1 MKQRLQKK
9 QKQQNKQM
17 VLEFM
22 HTLNVEILSSFNPEL
37 HLKNTEASIKNKLK
51 DLLNGLRVF
60 KYFIT
65 LVEKLKKTI
74 NKNETKYRIFYSNL
88 KAKTIIYNTDIDSAF
103 ESIYSMIMPKC
114 KNIRQKAQ
122 AGLY

>member
-9 QKQQNKQM
+9 QKQQNRQM

-74 NKNETKYRIFYSNL
+74 NKNETKYRIFYSNS

>member
-22 HTLNVEILSSFNPEL
+22 HILNVEILSSFNPEL

-74 NKNETKYRIFYSNL
+74 NKNETKYRIFYSNS

>member
-37 HLKNTEASIKNKLK
+37 HLKNIEASIKNKLK

-74 NKNETKYRIFYSNL
+74 NKNETKYRIFYSNS

>member
-74 NKNETKYRIFYSNL
+74 NKNETKYRIFSFKL
-88 KAKTIIYNTDIDSAF
+88 KG
-103 ESIYSMIMPKC
+103 
-114 KNIRQKAQ
+114 KNNY
-122 AGLY
+122 L

>member
-74 NKNETKYRIFYSNL
+74 NKNETKYRILYSNS

>member
-22 HTLNVEILSSFNPEL
+22 HTLNVEILSSFNPQL

-74 NKNETKYRIFYSNL
+74 NKNETKYRIFYSNS
-88 KAKTIIYNTDIDSAF
+88 KAKIIIYNTDIDSAF